1 MSIDLHCHVLA
12 GIDDGPDSLEGSVAL
27 ARAAVA
33 AGTTIVVATPH
44 VSSRY
49 QNDPSTITARV
60 DELNRR
66 LIAEGVPLQV
76 LCGAE
81 IALARLAHIEPDGLS
96 GLTLGAGRSLLVE
109 APFAPSV
116 NGLDSLISDLQR
128 QGYRVVLA
136 HPERC
141 GAFHRDRGALESLV
155 HGGALTS
162 ITAGSLVGRFGARV
176 RRFALGLVRD
186 QLVHNVASDAH
197 DSTLR
202 PPGIA
207 AELRQAGI
215 ASLAAWLTL
224 EVPCA
229 LLEDSELT
237 PRPSGDA

>member
-116 NGLDSLISDLQR
+116 NGLDSLIEK
-128 QGYRVVLA
+128 A
-136 HPERC
+136 I
-141 GAFHRDRGALESLV
+141 GA
-155 HGGALTS
+155 
-162 ITAGSLVGRFGARV
+162 
-176 RRFALGLVRD
+176 
-186 QLVHNVASDAH
+186 
-197 DSTLR
+197 
-202 PPGIA
+202 
-207 AELRQAGI
+207 
-215 ASLAAWLTL
+215 
-224 EVPCA
+224 C
-229 LLEDSELT
+229 
-237 PRPSGDA
+237 